1 MYIHTYMI
9 EINQNLVEEV
19 FRKRKKR
26 KIGNIELYL
35 SVMPQDIPKVI
46 IKNVVVE
53 KKIIIEF
60 KFTDIN
66 VEDWNNILMYKDEQF
81 QLEIYQNFI
90 YKIISL
96 VKFPLDKIKEFKL
109 AIDKVKQEIEEELI
123 NMEWDGK
130 KVAELDMKERQLDF
144 LIKPEVI
151 QVIETLIKMHY

>member
-60 KFTDIN
+60 KFTDIK

>member
-60 KFTDIN
+60 KFTDIK

-130 KVAELDMKERQLDF
+130 KVATGYER
-144 LIKPEVI
+144 K
-151 QVIETLIKMHY
+151 TA